1 MVRTTLPQAK
11 LALLKALASGRV
23 LVRQHATEDK
33 DGLRQYSETEV
44 LAELEVASDSGD
56 VDHNR
61 SAPGRFIAYG
71 VELTISFEVV
81 APNVV
86 VVTVFE
92 QGG

>member
-11 LALLKALASGRV
+11 VALQRALASGRV
-23 LVRQHATEDK
+23 LVRAHATEEK
-33 DGLRQYSETEV
+33 FGLRKYDEIEV
-44 LAELEVASDSGD
+44 LAELQVASDSGD

-71 VELTISFEVV
+71 VELAISFEIA
-81 APNVV
+81 APNVI